1 MIGEFAGRLS
11 HQINRGTEVLLAAL
25 MVALVLDVWI
35 GVVDRYFFH
44 WQLPWPEVLARYLM
58 IWAAMLAVS
67 SGIARREHIGLTAM
81 LMTLPLPLRRAMLI
95 AIDGLTFALFF
106 YVLWFGIGF
115 AESGA
120 KRQAMILGATLQP
133 FYAAIPAAA
142 ALACVQVVLVALRD
156 AGTQLDQPAAEGEE
170 GASA

>member
-1 MIGEFAGRLS
+1 MLGDIADRISRQL
-11 HQINRGTEVLLAAL
+11 NRGTEVILAAL

-67 SGIARREHIGLTAM
+67 SGIARREHIGLTAV
-81 LMTLPLPLRRAMLI
+81 LLNLPAPLRRAMLI
-95 AIDGLTFALFF
+95 GIDLMTFALFF

-142 ALACVQVVLVALRD
+142 LLACVQVVLVMVRD
-156 AGTQLDQPAAEGEE
+156 MGRQLDLPDTPSEE
-170 GASA
+170 GAGA